1 MTRTEGERETPP
13 DLRGVAG
20 CRVVTVSASARLL
33 LAGQLRNLREVRWT
47 LVSGDEYPDAPPYV
61 EVHHIPMAREL
72 APSDLRSLVDLYR
85 FFRGK
90 RFSFV
95 QTHTQKASM
104 LALPAARCAGLET
117 LYTMH
122 GCLVFRD
129 NSRAQNVLGWVFERW
144 CCMWARRV
152 LVQSRED
159 AGTVPRARICPAR
172 KVVYIGNGIDLSRFE
187 LRPLPLTT
195 GARPVVM
202 MVSRLVA
209 EKGCRDFFAVAR
221 ALRSRARFVHVG
233 PAEVDQ
239 RDAIGQR
246 EMDELSSAGIVEFW
260 GPTEDV
266 PGALAKADLL
276 LHPSYREGIP
286 RVPMEA
292 AATGRPVA
300 GYDIR
305 GMREVVPADLGL
317 LVPRGNKEALVEVVG
332 SLLDDRDRL
341 VDLGRA
347 CYEWVVAN
355 FSEDAV
361 VERLRRVY
369 ADVADVKVPAS

>member
-1 MTRTEGERETPP
+1 
-13 DLRGVAG
+13 
-20 CRVVTVSASARLL
+20 
-33 LAGQLRNLREVRWT
+33 
-47 LVSGDEYPDAPPYV
+47 
-61 EVHHIPMAREL
+61 
-72 APSDLRSLVDLYR
+72 
-85 FFRGK
+85 
-90 RFSFV
+90 
-95 QTHTQKASM
+95 
-104 LALPAARCAGLET
+104 
-117 LYTMH
+117 MH

-172 KVVYIGNGIDLSRFE
+172 KVVYIGNGIDLGRFE

-317 LVPRGNKEALVEVVG
+317 LVPRGNKEALVDVLG